1 MCSSSDK
8 CGRRSQPVV
17 QRLNVDAL
25 HSKPLVS
32 LMTRDVYL
40 FEVKEKGRSV
50 LPAGLRAQCGFEV
63 GMTIVAV
70 ALGPGRALIQ
80 TRDALLEELWAS
92 QPATGG
98 DGAEDLRKE
107 RAAESATLLAKSR
120 LDEPGGLPDDTSQE
134 QLEEF
139 FASLADG

>member
-70 ALGPGRALIQ
+70 ALGPRRALIQ
-80 TRDALLEELWAS
+80 TRTRFWRSCGPAS
-92 QPATGG
+92 PQL
-98 DGAEDLRKE
+98 AETVPRTSE
-107 RAAESATLLAKSR
+107 RSAPPS
-120 LDEPGGLPDDTSQE
+120 PLPS
-134 QLEEF
+134 
-139 FASLADG
+139 

>member
-1 MCSSSDK
+1 M
-8 CGRRSQPVV
+8 
-17 QRLNVDAL
+17 A
-25 HSKPLVS
+25 
-32 LMTRDVYL
+32 RDVYS

-63 GMTIVAV
+63 GVEIVAV
-70 ALGPGRALIQ
+70 ALGAGRALLE
-80 TRDALLEELWAS
+80 TRDALLEDLWAS

-98 DGAEDLRKE
+98 DGVEDLRKA
-107 RAAESATLLAKSR
+107 RAAESAALRAKSR
-120 LDEPGGLPDDTSQE
+120 SDEPGGLPDDTSDE